1 MDIKLIGST
10 NSMENIEE
18 MRKFSQSCGRQ
29 CYTSKDFEDLIDEL
43 YNEEFLEGL
52 VKKGHH
58 SVFEH
63 INLTFRIKRAPKMLA
78 MLLNNEKQYATSE
91 KSARYTV
98 MKDMDI
104 TQRSLYDKWL
114 DTFKILIDETYPK
127 ITDKEKRND
136 SIKKL
141 AQENAR
147 YITSVFTPTN
157 MVYTINLRQ
166 LNFIVNEFDA
176 YAEENKDSKDRLKQ
190 MLIPSLEE
198 FAEKTKAY
206 HINGLKNMTD
216 RHLSLFRFEEIE
228 EHFGFSYSTTYL
240 LSFAALAQG
249 HRHRTIGYQMETP
262 KLGAEYGFFIPKII
276 RNMPQFKEIWLAD
289 LHDVAKS
296 DFPQAQLI
304 KVNEYGALP
313 DFRSKL
319 ILRLCGH
326 AQHEIME
333 NTRETA
339 EKYAKHEKRVEGW
352 TKAKCEQGFECNDRC
367 IWGGKQALERLI

>member
-1 MDIKLIGST
+1 MDIKLIGVT
-10 NSMENIEE
+10 NSMENIEA
-18 MRKFSQSCGRQ
+18 MLKFSQSCGRQ
-29 CYTSKDFEDLIDEL
+29 CYSSKDFEELIDEP
-43 YNEEFLEGL
+43 YKQEFLGGL
-52 VKKGHH
+52 IKKGHH

-63 INLTFRIKRAPKMLA
+63 VNLTFSMKRSPKMIA

-114 DTFKILIDETYPK
+114 DTFKILIDEAYPK
-127 ITDKEKRND
+127 ITDKEKREG

-147 YITSVFTPTN
+147 YMTSVFTPTN
-157 MVYTINLRQ
+157 MVHTINLRQ
-166 LNFIVNEFDA
+166 LNFLANEFEA
-176 YAEENKDSKDRLKQ
+176 YAEENKDNDGRFEQ
-190 MLIPSLEE
+190 MLIPSLKE
-198 FAEKTKAY
+198 FSDKTKKY
-206 HINGLKNMTD
+206 HVDSLKNMTD

-240 LSFAALAQG
+240 LSFAALAQA
-249 HRHRTIGYQMETP
+249 HRHRTIGYQIEAP
-262 KLGAEYGFFIPKII
+262 KLGVEHGFFVPKII
-276 RNMPQFKEIWLAD
+276 RNMPQFREIWLAD
-289 LHDVAKS
+289 LQDVAKA
-296 DFPQAQLI
+296 DFPQAQLV

-326 AQHEIME
+326 AQQEIME

-339 EKYAKHEKRVEGW
+339 EKYAQYDKRIKGW
-352 TKAKCEQGFECNDRC
+352 IKAKCEQGFECNDRC